1 MIFSCLVGIAN
12 YAIYMSTI
20 DYMVAA
26 YGPVSVSTSAIPHFS
41 PSSMRTKSWAWRT
54 CRVATFN
61 PPPFPF
67 PFLLFPY
74 APFLPSG
81 MLPRCVF

>member
-26 YGPVSVSTSAIPHFS
+26 YGGVSLCTSSYPYVLLSTQ
-41 PSSMRTKSWAWRT
+41 K
-54 CRVATFN
+54 
-61 PPPFPF
+61 
-67 PFLLFPY
+67 
-74 APFLPSG
+74 
-81 MLPRCVF
+81 

>member
-26 YGPVSVSTSAIPHFS
+26 YGPVSVSTSAIPHLS
-41 PSSMRTKSWAWRT
+41 PSSMRTKSWA
-54 CRVATFN
+54 
-61 PPPFPF
+61 
-67 PFLLFPY
+67 
-74 APFLPSG
+74 
-81 MLPRCVF
+81 